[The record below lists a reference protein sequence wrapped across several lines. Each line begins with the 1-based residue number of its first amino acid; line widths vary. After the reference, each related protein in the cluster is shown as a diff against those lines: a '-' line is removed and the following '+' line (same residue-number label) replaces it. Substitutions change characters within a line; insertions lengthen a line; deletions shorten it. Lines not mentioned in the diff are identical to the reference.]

1 MTLAGCTQNSD
12 LEGTHMSNNVSND
25 LQFLSAPPE
34 SVPKVWANDELL
46 IPAQYEWLSPS
57 GKLQKVINNPAEV
70 PIVEITV
77 DDSPLAIRFSSSVV
91 PSALV
96 VGLYSQLDELG
107 YPVTES
113 GVNVDC
119 FESKRCSTLRGKS
132 GFQFTIDSIGE
143 AKVAVIR
150 TAYLHPLTQEG
161 ITQEQRLSTASW
173 VIRFID

>member
-1 MTLAGCTQNSD
+1 MHMAGCTQDSAP
-12 LEGTHMSNNVSND
+12 EGTQMSNNRSND

-34 SVPKVWANDELL
+34 SVPSVWANEELL
-46 IPAQYEWLSPS
+46 IPAQYEWLTPS
-57 GKLQKVINNPAEV
+57 GKLQNVIDNPSEV
-70 PIVEITV
+70 SIVAIHIN
-77 DDSPLAIRFSSSVV
+77 DSPLTIRFSSPVV

-119 FESKRCSTLRGKS
+119 FESNRCSTVRGKS

-150 TAYLHPLTQEG
+150 TAYLHPLTQDG
-161 ITQEQRLSTASW
+161 ITEDHRLSTASW
-173 VIRFID
+173 VIRFVS